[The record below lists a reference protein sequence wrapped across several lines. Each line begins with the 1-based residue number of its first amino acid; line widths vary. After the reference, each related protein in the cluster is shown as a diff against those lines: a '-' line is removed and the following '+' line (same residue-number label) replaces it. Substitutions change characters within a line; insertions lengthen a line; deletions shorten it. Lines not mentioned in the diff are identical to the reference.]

1 MILLVA
7 GVQCVMMLYDFV
19 CMLALLI
26 DKTFITMVKLLIE
39 ALYMAVIIYV
49 L

>member
-1 MILLVA
+1 
-7 GVQCVMMLYDFV
+7 MLYDFV

-26 DKTFITMVKLLIE
+26 DRTFSVVAKLLIE